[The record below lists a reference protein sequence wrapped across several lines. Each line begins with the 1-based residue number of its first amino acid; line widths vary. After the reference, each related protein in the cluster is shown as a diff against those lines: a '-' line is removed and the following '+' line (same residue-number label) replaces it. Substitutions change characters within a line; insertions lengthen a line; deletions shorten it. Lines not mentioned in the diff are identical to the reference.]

1 MQLLSVR
8 RYRPPP
14 PTQNMPFSLL
24 TRLFAPWASQPAAFS
39 SYLLVYTHFTSP
51 LILLC
56 FFLGLLTTHGIVTT
70 PKDVVTRASSQ
81 ATGPGGKPLPQ
92 KASPSAKS
100 KARREK
106 EDLDVSPARKLLF
119 IWLAVGVILSFVG
132 NAVVVIIQAVLYRK
146 DHWWCGKSVAVLH
159 HRTENPR

>member
-1 MQLLSVR
+1 
-8 RYRPPP
+8 
-14 PTQNMPFSLL
+14 MPFSLL

-39 SYLLVYTHFTSP
+39 SYLLVYTHFASP

-56 FFLGLLTTHGIVTT
+56 FFLVLLTAHGIVTT
-70 PKDVVTRASSQ
+70 PKDVVTGASSQ

-92 KASPSAKS
+92 KASSSAKS

-119 IWLAVGVILSFVG
+119 TWLAVGVILTFVG
-132 NAVVVIIQAVLYRK
+132 NAVLVIIHAVLYRK
-146 DHWWCGKSVAVLH
+146 DHWWCGKSVAV
-159 HRTENPR
+159 

>member
-1 MQLLSVR
+1 
-8 RYRPPP
+8 
-14 PTQNMPFSLL
+14 MPLSLL
-24 TRLFAPWASQPAAFS
+24 TGLFAPWASHPAPLS
-39 SYLLVYTHFTSP
+39 SSLLVYIHFTSP

-56 FFLGLLTTHGIVTT
+56 FFLVLLTTHGIVTT
-70 PKDVVTRASSQ
+70 PKDVVARTPSQ

-106 EDLDVSPARKLLF
+106 EELDVSPARKLLF
-119 IWLAVGVILSFVG
+119 TWLAVGNILTFVG
-132 NAVVVIIQAVLYRK
+132 NAAVVIIHSVLYRK

-159 HRTENPR
+159 HRAENPNGTFRLT